1 MWIWI
6 AILETQSTAQTDTKR
21 NRPKISDSVQ
31 HSDSFFFIGK
41 QLFIPELDNERLDL
55 GLYKIKLG
63 QARLD
68 NPLYI
73 LLGASDVS
81 VHPVINVFFF
91 GVVRYEDQKKTR
103 GLKNPLIS

>member
-1 MWIWI
+1 MFN
-6 AILETQSTAQTDTKR
+6 ILI
-21 NRPKISDSVQ
+21 P
-31 HSDSFFFIGK
+31 FFFIGK

-91 GVVRYEDQKKTR
+91 LVLLRYEDQKKTR